1 MYAYPYGMN
10 NNMQQQLAQVEQ
22 NKTQVEHKNS
32 DECVSKKEFDEV
44 IGKLKKQIEVLKEG
58 ILYDAEHD
66 TAND

>member
-1 MYAYPYGMN
+1 MLDGTAELKTYE
-10 NNMQQQLAQVEQ
+10 LVEQ
-22 NKTQVEHKNS
+22 NKSQSEHKNS
-32 DECVSKKEFDEV
+32 NECVSKQEFDEV

>member
-1 MYAYPYGMN
+1 MN
-10 NNMQQQLAQVEQ
+10 VYQ
-22 NKTQVEHKNS
+22 
-32 DECVSKKEFDEV
+32 KKEFDEV